1 MRTSTR
7 QSSSRAQAAP
17 PPALP
22 EARAPLHGLKNGEA
36 GQDQRSRSAHR
47 RRLRHFFAPLGLL
60 TLALIALTATPAL
73 AKTYTI
79 AIDLDIPTVTTPH
92 GKTLGYA
99 PMETHVKVGDHVRFL
114 NVDDEAHTATSPSIL
129 DFKPHGSRLSTP
141 WSTGS
146 LVQEQSSSL
155 FLADKAGVYH
165 YVCRYHLA
173 SKGQMAVIVVS
184 P

>member
-1 MRTSTR
+1 M
-7 QSSSRAQAAP
+7 
-17 PPALP
+17 
-22 EARAPLHGLKNGEA
+22 
-36 GQDQRSRSAHR
+36 
-47 RRLRHFFAPLGLL
+47 RHFFAPLGFFA
-60 TLALIALTATPAL
+60 LALVALTAAPAM

-114 NVDDEAHTATSPSIL
+114 NVDDEPHTATSPTIN
-129 DFKPHGSRLSTP
+129 DFKAHGSRLSAP

-146 LVQEQSSSL
+146 LVQEQSSGL
-155 FLADKAGVYH
+155 FLADKPGVYR

-173 SKGQMAVIVVS
+173 SKGQSALIVVS